1 MINNMNTP
9 MTTLS
14 QRQTDLEYK
23 MQQKGHERFNHRQE
37 NQAPSQLGIPHQI
50 ITEAIPRVSAGIKI
64 TLAENLRRVSEEGG
78 CHSSW
83 YDHLSKIDPEVLAY
97 IGLNCCFDGYVR
109 QSTRAK
115 VLNNIGRRVEHEL
128 WASGLKSYDKSLFTR
143 LVKQVTKAHSSEVY
157 RFKSM
162 RIIAAKEGYKVAAW
176 KETNKVII
184 ASPILS
190 SILEHTDVFEVVEVV
205 EKLKSKQF
213 IVMTQAASDVFSQMT
228 ERQSWSEPMFGPMVV
243 PPAPWES
250 RETGCYQDEA
260 LQAMVPLVRK
270 ASGEQKRAVDRDFQ
284 RSDSPDYVTALNALQ
299 ATPLKINKEVLE
311 ALDWVT
317 KENKRFGSFPER
329 EAPAYPRVQEGV
341 SEAEALQVKKEQKAW
356 PSKRAEALAN
366 QRVLQNDLFDAHEM
380 AAFDHFYLPWS
391 LDFRGRMYPVSL
403 FNYHRDDHIKAL
415 FMFSNASQVQETNAG
430 WLSIHLANCGDF
442 DKISKASLEDR
453 IQWVE
458 DNHDTIM
465 SIAGNFRETFDIW
478 KSADKPFQY
487 LAACQSYARLQV
499 EGYDKFE
506 CYLPISL
513 DGTNSGVQHYAAA
526 LRDKDDGFMVNL
538 VPDQKCQDLYQVVA
552 NEVTKQ
558 LQVMTKEGS
567 ENDKANAQRWLDFG
581 VSRKAVKRNV
591 MTFAYSSRERG
602 FGDQLIDDL
611 MEPLQK
617 QVSYGEIK
625 EHPFGIGKYEQEV
638 NARFLAKVNY
648 RACQSVV
655 GSVSKGMEFFQ
666 AYADGLARENKSVR
680 WTSPSG
686 FPCIQKYTKNMTKRV
701 RIFLFDRAA
710 KCIKST
716 RVNLSEYTDI
726 YDTRKSRNGIAPN
739 VIHSQDAAH
748 MHLSILEGL
757 ANGITDFFM
766 IHDSFAT
773 TIDRTHDFYH
783 CIRNAFVN
791 MYEDHCVFEH
801 FEHDCRQRLADVA
814 QDLPGV
820 PTKGSLDIQAVRES
834 EYCFS

>member
-1 MINNMNTP
+1 
-9 MTTLS
+9 L
-14 QRQTDLEYK
+14 D
-23 MQQKGHERFNHRQE
+23 
-37 NQAPSQLGIPHQI
+37 
-50 ITEAIPRVSAGIKI
+50 
-64 TLAENLRRVSEEGG
+64 ENLRRVSEEGG
-78 CHSSW
+78 CHSGW
-83 YDHLSKIDPEVLAY
+83 YEYLSKIDPEVLAY

-109 QSTRAK
+109 KSTRAK

-128 WASGLKSYDKSLFTR
+128 WADGLKNYDKPLFTR

-162 RIIAAKEGYKVAAW
+162 RIIAAKEGYKVASW
-176 KETNKVII
+176 KEANKVII

-213 IVMTQAASDVFSQMT
+213 IVMTQAASNVFSQMT
-228 ERQSWSEPMFGPMVV
+228 ERQSWAEPMFGPMVV

-317 KENKRFGSFPER
+317 QENKRFGSFPER
-329 EAPAYPRVQEGV
+329 EAPAYPRVQEGA
-341 SEAEALQVKKEQKAW
+341 SEAEANQVKKEQKAW
-356 PSKRAEALAN
+356 PSKKAEALAN

-380 AAFDHFYLPWS
+380 SSFSEFYLPWS

-403 FNYHRDDHIKAL
+403 FNYHRDDHIKSL
-415 FMFSNASQVQETNAG
+415 FMFSNGSQVDETSAG

-442 DKISKASLEDR
+442 DKISKAPLEDR
-453 IQWVE
+453 IQWVSE
-458 DNHDTIM
+458 NHDSIM
-465 SIAGNFRETFDIW
+465 SIADDFRATFDIW
-478 KSADKPFQY
+478 KTADKPFQY
-487 LAACQSYARLQV
+487 LSACFEYSRLQD
-499 EGYDKFE
+499 EGDEAFV

-552 NEVTKQ
+552 TEVTKQ
-558 LQVMTKEGS
+558 LKVMTREGS
-567 ENDKANAQRWLDFG
+567 ENDKANAQRWLNYG
-581 VSRKAVKRNV
+581 VSRKVVKRNV

-617 QVSYGEIK
+617 QVTYGEITA
-625 EHPFGIGKYEQEV
+625 HPFGIGKYEQEV

-648 RACQSVV
+648 TACQGVV
-655 GSVSKGMEFFQ
+655 GSVRKGMEFFQ

-686 FPCIQKYTKNMTKRV
+686 FPCLQKYTKNTTKRV
-701 RIFLFDRAA
+701 RIFLFDREAQ
-710 KCIKST
+710 CVKST
-716 RVNLSEYTDI
+716 RINLAEYTDV

-773 TIDRTHDFYH
+773 TIDRAHDFYH

-791 MYEDHCVFEH
+791 MYEEHCVFEH
-801 FEHDCRQRLADVA
+801 FEHDCRQRLADVE

-820 PTKGSLDIQAVRES
+820 PTKGSLDIQGVRES